1 MKKILLILT
10 VFGIV
15 GCATTPEE
23 PVKDFRAISAAPY
36 LEQLIDEGNCWAAC
50 SNAWQGYTPPRKT
63 VTKCRY
69 DTFGNV
75 ITGTCTTQ

>member
-1 MKKILLILT
+1 MGSCLQT
-10 VFGIV
+10 
-15 GCATTPEE
+15 
-23 PVKDFRAISAAPY
+23 
-36 LEQLIDEGNCWAAC
+36 EGSFAAC
-50 SNAWQGYTPPRKT
+50 SNAWQGYTPPKKT